1 MADEAGEII
10 TDENEELD
18 AAQQNARR
26 MALAQIRQYP
36 DSALRLPAREVAE
49 VDDEI
54 RRLADRMIDLMHDA
68 HGVGL
73 AGTQVGTLRRV
84 FVFQNGDDPEAIV
97 VVNPQLADRSDETSV
112 DDEGC
117 LSLQGVLVPVE
128 RSVTVTLEG
137 LDRDGEPLRL
147 ELEGLPARVVQ
158 HEVDHLDGVLIIDR
172 TDPESRKQ
180 AMATLRPQPILVPR

>member
-1 MADEAGEII
+1 VADEAGEVIV
-10 TDENEELD
+10 ENEELD
-18 AAQQNARR
+18 PEASAKRR

-36 DSALRLPAREVAE
+36 DSALRLPARELAE
-49 VDDEI
+49 VDADV
-54 RRLADRMIDLMHDA
+54 RRLAGRMIDLMHDA

-84 FVFQNGDDPEAIV
+84 IVFRNGDDPVAIA
-97 VVNPQLADRSDETSV
+97 VVNPTLAERSEETSV

-128 RSVTVTLEG
+128 RSVRVTLVG
-137 LDRDGEPLRL
+137 LDLDGQELRL
-147 ELEGLPARVVQ
+147 ELDGLAARVVQ

-180 AMATLRPQPILVPR
+180 AMATLRPQPILVAR